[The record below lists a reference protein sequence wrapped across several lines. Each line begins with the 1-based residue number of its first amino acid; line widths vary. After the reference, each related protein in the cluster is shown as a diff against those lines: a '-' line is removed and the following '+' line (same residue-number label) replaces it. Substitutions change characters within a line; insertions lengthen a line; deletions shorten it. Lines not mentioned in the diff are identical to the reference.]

1 MENNNKNEI
10 EDFEKMISNKTKNFF
25 EKNVKLTKDTLPQYL
40 EYIGLINFWNTQKE
54 KDYFWSVLEKYS
66 KNNELSLEET
76 LNGIHEFFIDEEENN
91 DDNISSKKQTSNNEN
106 VIIKYLDNLDIE
118 KIKEIRTILI
128 NLKFKDK
135 ISIIEIEEEFKK
147 YKFIH
152 ITKEELIQFLQLFCN
167 QENNNLNIV
176 PLIINFEIY
185 SQIMVTL
192 EKKLLEN
199 NNIFIQEDKD
209 LNYEINDNPID
220 MIEDLINIEE
230 ENYYYVK
237 ILIDTKNILL
247 NMKEE
252 ICNNYEKMLLNS
264 EEKLKE
270 NILSCDNVFNEKI
283 QGFENFIKNFDIIC
297 HKKENKLQYLKNL
310 ISLLKSKYEDLK
322 NEYINYLQFINEG
335 NYTVEMEEQINKLI
349 EENNIINQQ
358 YENKNNEIQNMKKEI
373 NEKDNELNS
382 YKIQY
387 LENINEN
394 KNKIREIEKL
404 KIENKN
410 LKESYDQLVNQIL
423 IKIK

>member
-1 MENNNKNEI
+1 M
-10 EDFEKMISNKTKNFF
+10 
-25 EKNVKLTKDTLPQYL
+25 
-40 EYIGLINFWNTQKE
+40 
-54 KDYFWSVLEKYS
+54 
-66 KNNELSLEET
+66 
-76 LNGIHEFFIDEEENN
+76 
-91 DDNISSKKQTSNNEN
+91 
-106 VIIKYLDNLDIE
+106 
-118 KIKEIRTILI
+118 
-128 NLKFKDK
+128 
-135 ISIIEIEEEFKK
+135 
-147 YKFIH
+147 
-152 ITKEELIQFLQLFCN
+152 
-167 QENNNLNIV
+167 
-176 PLIINFEIY
+176 
-185 SQIMVTL
+185 
-192 EKKLLEN
+192 LEN

-349 EENNIINQQ
+349 EENNIITQQ

-423 IKIK
+423 IKIKEESNNKINQQTIENIVSNNEEDHIIPNNEKKSYSLNYEQLLIYTSELDKSNQLLNNKINSLSELIEKHKEKISELKNQLRELYYFTISKFKFKR